1 MGHRSRALIALLSA
15 LSVTACAGRISWRE
29 RAPGRGV
36 IWASLDG
43 GDAYRQK
50 SLTRAHQE
58 IAAWCGPAA
67 APSIT
72 WEGVR
77 TIDTGEAWHQTTSTS
92 TDGRTRTTSGEHDA
106 TGASQWEIQFVCAP
120 VDATGVNMAAASA
133 EPGPAVD
140 PPCCKR

>member
-1 MGHRSRALIALLSA
+1 MGHPSRALIALLSA
-15 LSVTACAGRISWRE
+15 LSLTACAGRVAWRE
-29 RAPGRGV
+29 RAPGRGT

-43 GDAYRQK
+43 SDAYREK
-50 SLTRAHQE
+50 SLARAHQE

-77 TIDTGEAWHQTTSTS
+77 TVDTGQAWQQTTS
-92 TDGRTRTTSGEHDA
+92 TDGRTRTTSGEHYA
-106 TGASQWEIQFVCAP
+106 TGASHWEIQFVCAP
-120 VDATGVNMAAASA
+120 AATDATGVNMAASA
-133 EPGPAVD
+133 EPGPVVD

>member
-1 MGHRSRALIALLSA
+1 MAHPSRARCALLLAVS
-15 LSVTACAGRISWRE
+15 LSACAGRVSWRE
-29 RAPGRGV
+29 RAAGRGV
-36 IWASLDG
+36 IWASLEG
-43 GDAYRQK
+43 SDAFRQK

-77 TIDTGEAWHQTTSTS
+77 TVDTGEAWQQTTSTS
-92 TDGRTRTTSGEHDA
+92 GHTRTTSGAHYA
-106 TGASQWEIQFVCAP
+106 TGASHWEIQFVCAP
-120 VDATGVNMAAASA
+120 ADATGVNTAAATA
-133 EPGPAVD
+133 EAGPVVD